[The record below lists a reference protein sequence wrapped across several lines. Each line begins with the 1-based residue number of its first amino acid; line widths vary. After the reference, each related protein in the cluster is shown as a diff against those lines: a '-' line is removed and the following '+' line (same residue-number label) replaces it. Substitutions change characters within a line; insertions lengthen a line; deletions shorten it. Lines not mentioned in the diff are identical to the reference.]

1 MRACRGHKS
10 SVHFHWDHH
19 FIFKMYIY
27 VVKVTG
33 NSAGMIICLQSP
45 VNDGSSL
52 NNWFLSKGVASWMAK
67 EVCVDWC
74 VQMLCWRCYHS
85 SITRCQDQDIWQV
98 EPGAGEV
105 RTEEGGGDTHRDTD
119 MVTESAVFF
128 RGLFGCFTLSYHW
141 YDNDVHHFQDS
152 TKQ

>member
-19 FIFKMYIY
+19 LIFKMYIF

-52 NNWFLSKGVASWMAK
+52 NNWFLSKITKRCGLMDGK
-67 EVCVDWC
+67 EGLCVLVGTNVVLTVLSQLNNKVSGPGHLTSGAWSRGGEDW
-74 VQMLCWRCYHS
+74 
-85 SITRCQDQDIWQV
+85 
-98 EPGAGEV
+98 
-105 RTEEGGGDTHRDTD
+105 GDTHQDTD
-119 MVTESAVFF
+119 MVTESALGFG
-128 RGLFGCFTLSYHW
+128 GLVGCFTLSYHW
-141 YDNDVHHFQDS
+141 YDNDVHHFRDS